1 MKNFYWLLIFFAIF
15 TVQGNSR
22 PISYPGGW
30 TVMQMND
37 FNRNSI
43 HLHISP
49 SINYSLGYRG
59 EYWKKKEW
67 QFHGIQLNHLLKRLN
82 NPKSQANFYL
92 KNGLGSAVS
101 NFRGFNN
108 RTELN
113 FFSGVSFDWE
123 DRQFFTSYENRINY
137 NNSIDKFFMQ
147 KARLGFAPYIGEYG
161 DLHTWLML
169 QIEHMPQSA
178 DNIIYTPILRTFKGD
193 FLAEIGLNNNKKFL
207 LNFIKRF

>member
-1 MKNFYWLLIFFAIF
+1 MKNFYWLLIFFVIF

-59 EYWKKKEW
+59 EYWRKKEW

-101 NFRGFNN
+101 NFREFNN

-147 KARLGFAPYIGEYG
+147 KARFGFAPYIGEYG
-161 DLHTWLML
+161 DLHTWLMF
-169 QIEHMPQSA
+169 QIEHMPRSA

-193 FLAEIGLNNNKKFL
+193 FLAEIGLNSNKKFL
-207 LNFIKRF
+207 FNFIKRF